1 MPASFR
7 AAYLIHGDDHGRI
20 AERRAKLRA
29 MAETAAGTAGVEV
42 YEADQCTPENV
53 AGALSAMTF
62 AMGRRFVI
70 ADGVERWKD
79 SEVEPVA
86 TALGSADPES
96 LTVAFFAREE
106 GRYKTPAKLVEAV
119 EKAGGQIAAE
129 MNVKAWDLPKWLIEQ
144 AKQLDLSL
152 DRDGAKALVGQV
164 GDRQQRL
171 TRELEKLALEYGPGA
186 NIGVDE
192 VDESC
197 ATSAER
203 KVWTL
208 ADALVAGDRKT
219 SLALLL
225 ELRQQGERVTG
236 LIYNMV
242 RRLRDA
248 VAIADALQQGQS
260 TAQVKK
266 TLRMPPKAADKF
278 VKDVQARDVETLRK
292 ALAAM
297 ADLEVNSRGGDLTR
311 GHRGGQGRPH
321 RHALTG
327 ASATIRASCRS
338 RIRIP
343 RSSRRSR
350 RSPTTASCRTVR
362 PARSSPP
369 VARSSGC
376 ACPATTARAS
386 SARSWTATPA
396 RSGSARRT
404 RWCPPPAAICRGR

>member
-1 MPASFR
+1 MPAFKT
-7 AAYLIHGDDHGRI
+7 AYLIHGDDHGRI
-20 AERRAKLRA
+20 SERRAKLRA

-42 YEADQCTPENV
+42 YEADQCTPENI
-53 AGALSAMTF
+53 AAALSAMTF

-79 SEVEPVA
+79 AEVEPVA
-86 TALGSADPES
+86 QALDSADPES

-106 GRYKTPAKLVEAV
+106 GRYKTPTTLVKAV

-144 AKQLDLSL
+144 AKQLELTL
-152 DRDGAKALVGQV
+152 DRDGAKALVAQV

-186 NIGVDE
+186 NIGVYE

-219 SLALLL
+219 CLALLL
-225 ELRQQGERVTG
+225 ELREQGERVTG

-266 TLRMPPKAADKF
+266 TPADAA
-278 VKDVQARDVETLRK
+278 EG
-292 ALAAM
+292 
-297 ADLEVNSRGGDLTR
+297 RGQVR
-311 GHRGGQGRPH
+311 QGRP
-321 RHALTG
+321 G
-327 ASATIRASCRS
+327 A
-338 RIRIP
+338 
-343 RSSRRSR
+343 
-350 RSPTTASCRTVR
+350 
-362 PARSSPP
+362 
-369 VARSSGC
+369 
-376 ACPATTARAS
+376 
-386 SARSWTATPA
+386 
-396 RSGSARRT
+396 
-404 RWCPPPAAICRGR
+404 